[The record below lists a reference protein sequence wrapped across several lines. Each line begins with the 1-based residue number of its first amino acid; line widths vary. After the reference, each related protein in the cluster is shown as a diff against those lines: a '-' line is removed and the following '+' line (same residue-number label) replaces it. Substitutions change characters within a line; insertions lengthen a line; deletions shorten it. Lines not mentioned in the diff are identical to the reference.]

1 MNVKKIL
8 IISDNPVLSSYI
20 LEHILPQE
28 SDFIF
33 ELCFSSV
40 NKRPEEMKKLGA
52 TIMNLKEKSADF
64 ARGYSVIFSIHCKQ
78 IFPKEIVDNTLCVNV
93 HPGLNPNN
101 RGWYPQ
107 VFSIINKLP
116 IGATIHVMNENIDD
130 GDIIAQEAISIDDF
144 DTSLDVYNKVQ
155 EIEKKLLSEYFSKIV
170 RKEFTPISVNEEG
183 NYNSVSDFKK
193 LCKLDLNHVGTLGEH
208 IDLLRALT
216 HGDFKNAYIEKNNKM
231 KKYVRIKF
239 E

>member
-1 MNVKKIL
+1 MKKVL
-8 IISDNPVLSSYI
+8 IISDNPELSNYI
-20 LEHILPQE
+20 LEHIVPRE
-28 SDFIF
+28 PDFVF
-33 ELCFSSV
+33 EICFSSV
-40 NKRPEEMKKLGA
+40 NKNPEEMKKLGA
-52 TIMNLKEKSADF
+52 KIINLKEKDADF
-64 ARGYSVIFSIHCKQ
+64 ARNYDVIFSIHCKQ

-130 GDIIAQEAISIDDF
+130 GDIIAQEPVSIDDF

-155 EIEKKLLSEYFSKIV
+155 DVEKKLLSEYFIKIV
-170 RKEFTPISVNEEG
+170 RQEFIPISVTDEG
-183 NYNSVSDFKK
+183 NYNSISDFRN
-193 LCKLDLNHVGTLGEH
+193 LCKLDLDHVGTLGEH

-216 HGDFKNAYIEKNNKM
+216 HGDFKNAYIEKNNEI